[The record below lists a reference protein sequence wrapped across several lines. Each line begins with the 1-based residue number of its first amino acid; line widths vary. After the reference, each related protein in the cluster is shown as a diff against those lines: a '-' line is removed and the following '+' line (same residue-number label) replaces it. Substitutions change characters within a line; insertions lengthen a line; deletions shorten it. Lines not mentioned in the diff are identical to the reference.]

1 MGFRLMRDGVGSEC
15 SDMRVTTN
23 LAATAL
29 DVLEGARDV
38 GDAAVA
44 NACRR
49 VRTAWLMGRPAAA
62 ADVATVR
69 EFAE

>member
-1 MGFRLMRDGVGSEC
+1 
-15 SDMRVTTN
+15 MRVTTN